1 LSVEALVICFWGL
14 EDVAA
19 GEVAELLG
27 EKRFRVVGRGR
38 VVFECSPGEFLTLN
52 LGCRTL
58 LRVLVYGGACRV
70 SLGKEGLDEVYRA
83 VREFEWCELF
93 DESFT
98 FAVRTARHGGHSYT
112 SIDVNRVAGQAVVDY
127 FNGRIKVDLR
137 NPDVVVRCYVIDDLF
152 YFGVDTSGASLHK
165 RGYRVYNHPAPLNP
179 VLASCMLKLSRW
191 RCGRSLLDPMCGSG
205 TILIEAGMMA
215 LGIPPGSFRRSYP
228 LVRLKPFS
236 GLDVGEELARL
247 RERMSKGRCSP
258 ELYGVD
264 VSPKHIQGAVLNA
277 ARAGVH
283 TIDFT
288 VGDFLEV
295 YGRYSVDYMV
305 SNPPFGYRSGRRGR
319 IAELYRRLSAAL
331 VECVHEGVCVIS
343 EAGVAG
349 VFEEELGKHMELT
362 ERRVVPYGGL
372 QTKIL
377 YFKP

>member
-1 LSVEALVICFWGL
+1 MEALAICFWGL
-14 EDVAA
+14 EDIAA
-19 GEVAELLG
+19 SEIAELLG
-27 EKRFRVVGRGR
+27 GRELRVVGRGR
-38 VVFECSPGEFLTLN
+38 AVFRCSPREFLTLN

-58 LRVLVYGGACRV
+58 LRVLVYGGCSRV
-70 SLGKEGLDEVYRA
+70 SLGREGLDEIYRA
-83 VREFEWCELF
+83 VRSFEWRELF
-93 DESFT
+93 DESST
-98 FAVRTARHGGHSYT
+98 FAVRTARHGEHSYT
-112 SIDVNRVAGQAVVDY
+112 SIDVNRVAGQAIVDY
-127 FNGRIKVDLR
+127 FDRRIKVDLS

-179 VLASCMLKLSRW
+179 VLASCMLRLSEW
-191 RCGRSLLDPMCGSG
+191 TCEKSLLDPMCGSG

-228 LVRLKPFS
+228 LARLKPFS
-236 GLDVGEELARL
+236 ELDVREELAKL
-247 RERMSKGRCSP
+247 RERMSRRCSP

-295 YGRYSVDYMV
+295 YRRYSVEYAL

-319 IAELYRRLSAAL
+319 IAELYRRLSDAL
-331 VECVHEGVCVIS
+331 AECVHEVVCIIS

-349 VFEEELGKHMELT
+349 VLEEELGRHMELA
-362 ERRVVPYGGL
+362 ERRALPYGGL
-372 QTKIL
+372 QVKML
-377 YFKP
+377 CFRA